1 MLVVILK
8 EWTDLSSVYDT
19 KEKVHK
25 RALEAVGKTL
35 GEIDVKSTRNVK
47 NKSYPG
53 NVIEQIWFD
62 HPADNYTEPDFPEAG
77 VELKVTPLDKQTKY
91 IKKKK
96 VTKFIAGERLVLNK
110 INYQKEYG
118 KTFEESSFW
127 HKNKLIE
134 LIQYYR
140 RDVSHKKK
148 ISSGEMLEDKT
159 KFRVLYANLLSM
171 TELQNFCLPKDTVI
185 EIPEKDLEIIKQDWE
200 KISEYINSGK
210 AEQLSEGL
218 TNYLGACTKSATGA
232 DFTKQKHTDVPA
244 KPRAY
249 SFKSKFVN
257 ELINNHIIG
266 QDHTEA
272 INSIVKDVSELE
284 KKTLEEIIISRFIP
298 YYGMKQSE
306 LISKLGIKVNTSK
319 AQKNINN
326 MIIRGILN
334 LPTTTDEVTSEEIEK
349 AEISLKTVTLRK
361 GKPKEHFKFMGI
373 PSFIELVDESWEES
387 KVYDFLDRQKFLL
400 LVFNDFNDKKSGSQ
414 SYETNPEKI
423 IFVGIKFWNMP
434 PSDIDGSVKKVWKTE
449 VEKLKNGVELTF
461 PTKENS
467 EIRIENNFIKPS
479 LEDILHLRPD
489 AQESQYKPK
498 YYKEVLNKGLSKKKL
513 MNNSRKLPHP
523 AKWKNRPDSE
533 EENFTDNYMTK
544 QAWWLSKEYIYEQIK
559 DLL

>member
-1 MLVVILK
+1 M
-8 EWTDLSSVYDT
+8 SSIYDT

-35 GEIDVKSTRNVK
+35 GEIDVKGIKNVK

-77 VELKVTPLDKQTKY
+77 VELKVTPLDKQTT
-91 IKKKK
+91 KKDG
-96 VTKFIAGERLVLNK
+96 TKFIAGERLVLNK
-110 INYQKEYG
+110 INYQNEYG
-118 KTFEESSFW
+118 KRFEESSFW

-140 RDVSHKKK
+140 RDISHKKK
-148 ISSGEMLEDKT
+148 ISSGEIIEDKT
-159 KFRVLYANLLSM
+159 KFKVLYANLLSM
-171 TELQNFCLPKDTVI
+171 TELQDFDLSKDTVI

-249 SFKSKFVN
+249 SFKSKFIN
-257 ELINNHIIG
+257 QLINNHIIG

-284 KKTLEEIIISRFIP
+284 NKTLEEIIISRFIP

-306 LISKLGIKVNTSK
+306 LISKLGIQVNTRK

-387 KVYDFLDRQKFLL
+387 KVYDFLDKQKFLL

-423 IFVGIKFWNMP
+423 ILTGAKFWNMP
-434 PSDIDGSVKKVWKTE
+434 PTDIDGAVKRVWKTE

-461 PTKENS
+461 SEKENK
-467 EIRIENNFIKPS
+467 IKNNFIKPS
-479 LEDILHLRPD
+479 LTDILHLRPD
-489 AQESQYKPK
+489 AQESQYRPK
-498 YYKEVLNKGLSKKKL
+498 YFKEVVNKGIPKKKL
-513 MNNSRKLPHP
+513 MNNSRELPHP
-523 AKWKNRPDSE
+523 AKWIDRPESE
-533 EENFTDNYMTK
+533 KENFTDNYMTK

>member
-1 MLVVILK
+1 MSC
-8 EWTDLSSVYDT
+8 DYNT

-35 GEIDVKSTRNVK
+35 GEIDVKSTMNVK

-62 HPADNYTEPDFPEAG
+62 HPADNYAEPDFPEAG
-77 VELKVTPLDKQTKY
+77 VELKVTPIDEQTKNV
-91 IKKKK
+91 KKRK

-110 INYQKEYG
+110 INYQNEYG
-118 KTFEESSFW
+118 KSFEQSSFW

-148 ISSGEMLEDKT
+148 ISSGEMIEDKT
-159 KFRVLYANLLSM
+159 KFRILYANLLSM
-171 TELQNFCLPKDTVI
+171 IELKDFGLPKDTVI
-185 EIPEKDLEIIKQDWE
+185 EISEKDLEIIKQDWE
-200 KISEYINSGK
+200 KISEYINSSK

-218 TNYLGACTKSATGA
+218 TNYLGACTKSTTGD

-249 SFKSKFVN
+249 SFKAKFIN

-284 KKTLEEIIISRFIP
+284 KKTLEEIIVSRFTP

-306 LISKLGIKVNTSK
+306 LIQKLSIEVGKSQS
-319 AQKNINN
+319 QKNINN

-349 AEISLKTVTLRK
+349 AEISLKTVTLRMWQ
-361 GKPKEHFKFMGI
+361 PKEHFKFMGI
-373 PSFIELVDESWEES
+373 PSFIELVSESWEES
-387 KVYDFLDRQKFLL
+387 RVYDFLERKKFLL
-400 LVFNDFNDKKSGSQ
+400 LVFNDFNKQKKDA
-414 SYETNPEKI
+414 YETNPENI
-423 IFVGIKFWNMP
+423 IFVGAKFWNMP
-434 PSDIDGSVKKVWKTE
+434 IPDIDGPVKRVWKTE

-461 PTKENS
+461 TKNESN
-467 EIRIENNFIKPS
+467 EIRINNNFIKPS

-489 AQESQYKPK
+489 AQVAQYRLK
-498 YYKEVLNKGLSKKKL
+498 YYKDVVIKGIPKKKL

-523 AKWKNRPDSE
+523 AKWINRPESE
-533 EENFTDNYMTK
+533 KENFTDDYMTK

>member
-1 MLVVILK
+1 M
-8 EWTDLSSVYDT
+8 SSVYDT

-35 GEIDVKSTRNVK
+35 GEIDVRSTKNVK

-53 NVIEQIWFD
+53 NVIEQVWFD
-62 HPADNYTEPDFPEAG
+62 HPADNYAEPDFPEAG
-77 VELKVTPLDKQTKY
+77 VELKVTPIDKQTKHA
-91 IKKKK
+91 
-96 VTKFIAGERLVLNK
+96 KFIAGERLVLNK
-110 INYQKEYG
+110 INYQNEYG
-118 KTFEESSFW
+118 KTFEQSSFW

-148 ISSGEMLEDKT
+148 FSSGEMIEDKT
-159 KFRVLYANLLSM
+159 KFRVSYANLLSM
-171 TELQNFCLPKDTVI
+171 TELQDFGIPKDTVI

-218 TNYLGACTKSATGA
+218 TNYLGACTKSATGD

-249 SFKSKFVN
+249 SFKSKFIN

-284 KKTLEEIIISRFIP
+284 KKTLEEIIVSRFTP

-306 LISKLGIKVNTSK
+306 LIHKLGIKVDKSQT
-319 AQKNINN
+319 QKNFNN

-361 GKPKEHFKFMGI
+361 GQPKEHFKFMGI

-400 LVFNDFNDKKSGSQ
+400 LVFNDYNNKKKGSK
-414 SYETNPEKI
+414 SYEKNPEKI
-423 IFVGIKFWNMP
+423 ILIGAKFWNMP
-434 PSDIDGSVKKVWKTE
+434 IPDIDGPVKRVWKTE

-461 PTKENS
+461 TKNNR
-467 EIRIENNFIKPS
+467 IRINNNFIKPS
-479 LEDILHLRPD
+479 LEDILLLRPD
-489 AQESQYKPK
+489 ANVAQYRST
-498 YYKEVLNKGLSKKKL
+498 YYKDVVAKGIPKKEL

-523 AKWKNRPDSE
+523 AKWIYRPESE
-533 EENFTDNYMTK
+533 KENFADDYMTK